1 MRKTMEKMKE
11 KKAITL
17 IALVVTIAVI
27 LILAGITVGM
37 VTSDNGVLKET
48 KNAKTL
54 AEIDNEKSIVERA
67 KMLTMMRS
75 KNGSITYDVFEPA
88 LKEEAGKIPTE
99 VSDAVETIEVLFT
112 DSNRY
117 YEIDEDGNV
126 SEPQEVVKDKNA
138 GDITKGGRCDGSEE
152 KPYEISCI
160 EDLVA
165 FSNMTN
171 GKGIKFENGELVK
184 LTKVNQFEG
193 KYVTLI
199 KNLNFKSKYS
209 YDDSTRTD
217 FGDLNENGTIEDIQT
232 ELTKTDENCIGFRTI
247 AKIGGRPFK
256 GIFNGN
262 HKMIQNIYMKGSGTF
277 YSIENS
283 TIMNFG
289 ISGKINSTEYAG
301 AIANNINLSRIE
313 NCYSKAN
320 IIALDGASIGAGTGG
335 IIGTMIES
343 TIENCYNE
351 GSIVGESQIG
361 GIVGGCKTKSRV
373 ISCYNKGSI
382 NSNGTQIY
390 KGAGGIVGGICG
402 ESIII
407 DGCYN
412 NGNIGGTNCGSGGI
426 IGEMYA
432 VGAIQ
437 GEAKIVNCYNNESV
451 INQKN
456 RSAGGIIGFISLNSR
471 GNLLNLNI
479 ENCYNLANVNST
491 QASGGMIGYALR
503 VYETASSII
512 SINNCYNIGKI
523 KGNAMGEI
531 TGKTYNINQEDFK
544 VSNSY
549 YIEKRNNAIG
559 QGNATETNVESKSQ
573 QYMKT
578 NEFVELLNSN
588 IDSTNTDWKKWKLG
602 TNGYPTF
609 ID

>member
-1 MRKTMEKMKE
+1 YE
-11 KKAITL
+11 
-17 IALVVTIAVI
+17 
-27 LILAGITVGM
+27 
-37 VTSDNGVLKET
+37 
-48 KNAKTL
+48 
-54 AEIDNEKSIVERA
+54 
-67 KMLTMMRS
+67 
-75 KNGSITYDVFEPA
+75 VFEPA
-88 LKEEAGKIPTE
+88 LKEEAGKMPTE
-99 VSDAVETIEVLFT
+99 VSDAVGTIEVLFT

-126 SEPQEVVKDKNA
+126 SEPQEVVKDENA
-138 GDITKGGRCDGSEE
+138 GDITKGGRCDGSKE

-247 AKIGGRPFK
+247 AKSVGRPFK

-320 IIALDGASIGAGTGG
+320 IIALDGVSIGAGTGG

-382 NSNGTQIY
+382 NSNGTQVY
-390 KGAGGIVGGICG
+390 KGTGGIVGGIYG
-402 ESIII
+402 DSVVI

-426 IGEMYA
+426 VGEMYTA
-432 VGAIQ
+432 GVVK
-437 GEAKIVNCYNNESV
+437 GEAKIINCYNNGK
-451 INQKN
+451 INN
-456 RSAGGIIGFISLNSR
+456 GNNNAGGIIGRIVLHSREDSLMTT
-471 GNLLNLNI
+471 I
-479 ENCYNLANVNST
+479 ENCYNIHNIN
-491 QASGGMIGYALR
+491 ASGAGGIIGYIIR
-503 VYETASSII
+503 IYETATSKIN
-512 SINNCYNIGKI
+512 INNCYNIGEI
-523 KGNAMGEI
+523 RGNVIGELV
-531 TGKTYNINQEDFK
+531 GKTYRINQEDFK

>member
-67 KMLTMMRS
+67 KMLTMLRS
-75 KNGSITYDVFEPA
+75 KNGSITYEVFEPA
-88 LKEEAGKIPTE
+88 LKEEAGKMPTE

-138 GDITKGGRCDGSEE
+138 GDITKGGRCDGSKE

-171 GKGIKFENGELVK
+171 GTGIKFENGELVK

-262 HKMIQNIYMKGSGTF
+262 HKMIQNIYMKGNGTF

-283 TIMNFG
+283 TIMDFG
-289 ISGKINSTEYAG
+289 ISGQINSTGYAG
-301 AIANNINLSRIE
+301 GIADNINLSRIE

-320 IIALDGASIGAGTGG
+320 IIALDGVSIGAGTGG

-361 GIVGGCKTKSRV
+361 GIVGGCSTKSRV

-456 RSAGGIIGFISLNSR
+456 RSAGGIIGFISSNSR

-479 ENCYNLANVNST
+479 ENCYNLANVNSI

-549 YIEKRNNAIG
+549 YIEKRNNAVG

>member
-75 KNGSITYDVFEPA
+75 KNGSITYEVFEPA
-88 LKEEAGKIPTE
+88 LKEEAGKMPTE
-99 VSDAVETIEVLFT
+99 VSDAMGTIEVLFT

-126 SEPQEVVKDKNA
+126 SEPQEVVKDEYA

-262 HKMIQNIYMKGSGTF
+262 HKMIQNIYMKGNGTF

-283 TIMNFG
+283 TIMDFG
-289 ISGKINSTEYAG
+289 ISGQINSTGYAG
-301 AIANNINLSRIE
+301 GIADNINLSRIE

-320 IIALDGASIGAGTGG
+320 IIALDGVSIGAGTGG

-361 GIVGGCKTKSRV
+361 GIVGGCSTKSRV

-456 RSAGGIIGFISLNSR
+456 RSAGGIIGCISLNSR

-549 YIEKRNNAIG
+549 YIEKRNNAVG

>member
-11 KKAITL
+11 KKGITL

-75 KNGSITYDVFEPA
+75 KNGSITYEVFEPA
-88 LKEEAGKIPTE
+88 LKEEAGKMPTE

-138 GDITKGGRCDGSEE
+138 GDITKGGRCDGSKE

-171 GKGIKFENGELVK
+171 GTGIKFENGELVK

-247 AKIGGRPFK
+247 AKSVGRPFK

-320 IIALDGASIGAGTGG
+320 IIALDGVSIGAGTGG

-382 NSNGTQIY
+382 NSNGTQVY
-390 KGAGGIVGGICG
+390 KGTGGIVGGIYG
-402 ESIII
+402 DSVVI

-426 IGEMYA
+426 VGEMYTA
-432 VGAIQ
+432 GVVK
-437 GEAKIVNCYNNESV
+437 GEAKIINCYNNGK
-451 INQKN
+451 INN
-456 RSAGGIIGFISLNSR
+456 GNNNAGGIIGRIVLHSREDSLMTT
-471 GNLLNLNI
+471 I
-479 ENCYNLANVNST
+479 ENCYNIHNIN
-491 QASGGMIGYALR
+491 ASGAGGIIGYIIR
-503 VYETASSII
+503 IYETATSKIN
-512 SINNCYNIGKI
+512 INNCYNIGEI
-523 KGNAMGEI
+523 RGNVIGELV
-531 TGKTYNINQEDFK
+531 GKTYRINQEDFK

-549 YIEKRNNAIG
+549 YIEKRNNAVG

>member
-75 KNGSITYDVFEPA
+75 KNGSITYEVFESA
-88 LKEEAGKIPTE
+88 LKEEAGKMPTE
-99 VSDAVETIEVLFT
+99 VSDAAGTIEVLFT

-126 SEPQEVVKDKNA
+126 SEPQEIVKDENA
-138 GDITKGGRCDGSEE
+138 GDITKGGRCDGTEE
-152 KPYEISCI
+152 KPYEINCI

-171 GKGIKFENGELVK
+171 GTGIKFENGELVK
-184 LTKVNQFEG
+184 LTKVDQFEG
-193 KYVTLI
+193 KYVILT

-209 YDDSTRTD
+209 YGDSTRTD

-232 ELTKTDENCIGFRTI
+232 ELTKTDENCIGFSSI
-247 AKIGGRPFK
+247 AKSVGRPFK

-262 HKMIQNIYMKGSGTF
+262 HKMIQNIYMKGNGAF

-320 IIALDGASIGAGTGG
+320 IIALDGVSIGAGTGG

-382 NSNGTQIY
+382 NSNGTQVY
-390 KGAGGIVGGICG
+390 KGTGGIVGGIYG
-402 ESIII
+402 DSVVI

-426 IGEMYA
+426 VGEMYTA
-432 VGAIQ
+432 GVVK
-437 GEAKIVNCYNNESV
+437 GEAKIINCYNNGK
-451 INQKN
+451 INN
-456 RSAGGIIGFISLNSR
+456 GNNNAGGIIGRIVLHSREDSLMTT
-471 GNLLNLNI
+471 I
-479 ENCYNLANVNST
+479 ENCYNIHNIN
-491 QASGGMIGYALR
+491 ASGAGGIIGYIIR
-503 VYETASSII
+503 IYETATSKIN
-512 SINNCYNIGKI
+512 INNCYNIGEI
-523 KGNAMGEI
+523 RGNVIGELV
-531 TGKTYNINQEDFK
+531 GKTYRINQEDFK

-549 YIEKRNNAIG
+549 YIEKRNNAVG

>member
-17 IALVVTIAVI
+17 IALIVTIAVI

-75 KNGSITYDVFEPA
+75 KNGSITYEVFEPA

-99 VSDAVETIEVLFT
+99 VSDAMGTIEVLFT

-126 SEPQEVVKDKNA
+126 SEPQEVVKDENA
-138 GDITKGGRCDGSEE
+138 GDITKGGRCDGSKE

-171 GKGIKFENGELVK
+171 GTGIKFENGELVK

-247 AKIGGRPFK
+247 AKSVGRPFK

-262 HKMIQNIYMKGSGTF
+262 HKMIQNIYMKGNGAF

-320 IIALDGASIGAGTGG
+320 IIALDGVSIGAGTGG

-382 NSNGTQIY
+382 NSNGTQVY
-390 KGAGGIVGGICG
+390 KGTG
-402 ESIII
+402 E
-407 DGCYN
+407 
-412 NGNIGGTNCGSGGI
+412 
-426 IGEMYA
+426 
-432 VGAIQ
+432 
-437 GEAKIVNCYNNESV
+437 
-451 INQKN
+451 
-456 RSAGGIIGFISLNSR
+456 
-471 GNLLNLNI
+471 
-479 ENCYNLANVNST
+479 
-491 QASGGMIGYALR
+491 
-503 VYETASSII
+503 
-512 SINNCYNIGKI
+512 
-523 KGNAMGEI
+523 
-531 TGKTYNINQEDFK
+531 
-544 VSNSY
+544 
-549 YIEKRNNAIG
+549 
-559 QGNATETNVESKSQ
+559 
-573 QYMKT
+573 
-578 NEFVELLNSN
+578 
-588 IDSTNTDWKKWKLG
+588 
-602 TNGYPTF
+602 
-609 ID
+609 

>member
-75 KNGSITYDVFEPA
+75 KNGSITYEVFEPA
-88 LKEEAGKIPTE
+88 LKEEAGKMPTE

-138 GDITKGGRCDGSEE
+138 GDITKGGRCDGSKE

-171 GKGIKFENGELVK
+171 GTGIKFENGELVK

-262 HKMIQNIYMKGSGTF
+262 HKMIQNIYMKGNGTF

-283 TIMNFG
+283 TIMDFG
-289 ISGKINSTEYAG
+289 ISGQINSTGYAG
-301 AIANNINLSRIE
+301 GIADNINLSRIE

-320 IIALDGASIGAGTGG
+320 IIALDGVSIGAGTGG

-361 GIVGGCKTKSRV
+361 GIVGGCSTKSRV

-456 RSAGGIIGFISLNSR
+456 RSAGGIIGFISSNSR

-479 ENCYNLANVNST
+479 ENCYNLANVNSI

-549 YIEKRNNAIG
+549 YIEKRNNAVG

>member
-17 IALVVTIAVI
+17 IALIVTIAVI

-88 LKEEAGKIPTE
+88 LKEEAGKMPTE
-99 VSDAVETIEVLFT
+99 VSDAMGTIEVLFT

-126 SEPQEVVKDKNA
+126 SEPQEVVKDEYA

-247 AKIGGRPFK
+247 AKSVGRPFK

-262 HKMIQNIYMKGSGTF
+262 HKMIQNIYMKGNGAF

-320 IIALDGASIGAGTGG
+320 IIALDGVSIGAGTGG

-382 NSNGTQIY
+382 NSNGTQVY
-390 KGAGGIVGGICG
+390 KGTGGIVGGIYG
-402 ESIII
+402 DSVVI

-426 IGEMYA
+426 VGEMYTA
-432 VGAIQ
+432 GVVK
-437 GEAKIVNCYNNESV
+437 GEAKIINCYNNGK
-451 INQKN
+451 INN
-456 RSAGGIIGFISLNSR
+456 GNNNAGGIIGRIVLHSREDSLTTT
-471 GNLLNLNI
+471 I
-479 ENCYNLANVNST
+479 ENCYNIHNIN
-491 QASGGMIGYALR
+491 ASGAGGIIGYIIR
-503 VYETASSII
+503 IYETATSKIN
-512 SINNCYNIGKI
+512 INNCYNIG
-523 KGNAMGEI
+523 EI
-531 TGKTYNINQEDFK
+531 RG
-544 VSNSY
+544 
-549 YIEKRNNAIG
+549 KRNNAVG

>member
-75 KNGSITYDVFEPA
+75 KNGSITYEVFEPA
-88 LKEEAGKIPTE
+88 LKEEAGKMPTE
-99 VSDAVETIEVLFT
+99 VSDAVGTIEVLFT

-126 SEPQEVVKDKNA
+126 SEPQEVVKDENA
-138 GDITKGGRCDGSEE
+138 GDITKGGRCDGSKE

-171 GKGIKFENGELVK
+171 GTGIKFENGELVK

-262 HKMIQNIYMKGSGTF
+262 HKMIQNIYMKGNGTF

-283 TIMNFG
+283 TIMDFG
-289 ISGKINSTEYAG
+289 ISGQINSTGYAG
-301 AIANNINLSRIE
+301 GIADNINLSRIE

-320 IIALDGASIGAGTGG
+320 IIALDGVSIGAGTGG

-361 GIVGGCKTKSRV
+361 GIVGGCSTKSRV

-456 RSAGGIIGFISLNSR
+456 RSAGGIIGFISSNSR

-479 ENCYNLANVNST
+479 ENCYNLANVNSI

-549 YIEKRNNAIG
+549 YIEKRNNAVG

>member
-1 MRKTMEKMKE
+1 
-11 KKAITL
+11 
-17 IALVVTIAVI
+17 
-27 LILAGITVGM
+27 
-37 VTSDNGVLKET
+37 
-48 KNAKTL
+48 
-54 AEIDNEKSIVERA
+54 
-67 KMLTMMRS
+67 
-75 KNGSITYDVFEPA
+75 
-88 LKEEAGKIPTE
+88 
-99 VSDAVETIEVLFT
+99 
-112 DSNRY
+112 
-117 YEIDEDGNV
+117 
-126 SEPQEVVKDKNA
+126 
-138 GDITKGGRCDGSEE
+138 
-152 KPYEISCI
+152 
-160 EDLVA
+160 
-165 FSNMTN
+165 MTN

-262 HKMIQNIYMKGSGTF
+262 HKMIQNIYMKGNGTF

-283 TIMNFG
+283 TIMDFG
-289 ISGKINSTEYAG
+289 ISGQINSTGYAG
-301 AIANNINLSRIE
+301 GIADNINLSRIE

-320 IIALDGASIGAGTGG
+320 IIALDGVSIGAGTGG

-361 GIVGGCKTKSRV
+361 GIVGGCSTKSRV

-549 YIEKRNNAIG
+549 YIEKRNNAVG

>member
-17 IALVVTIAVI
+17 IALIVTIAVI

-75 KNGSITYDVFEPA
+75 KNGSITYEVFEPA
-88 LKEEAGKIPTE
+88 LKEEAGKMPTE

-138 GDITKGGRCDGSEE
+138 GDITKGGRCDGSKE

-171 GKGIKFENGELVK
+171 GTGIKFENGELVK

-262 HKMIQNIYMKGSGTF
+262 HKMIQNIYMKGNGTF

-283 TIMNFG
+283 TIMDFG
-289 ISGKINSTEYAG
+289 ISGQINSTGYAG
-301 AIANNINLSRIE
+301 GIADNINLSRIE

-320 IIALDGASIGAGTGG
+320 IIALDGVSIGAGTGG

-361 GIVGGCKTKSRV
+361 GIVGGCSTKSRV

-456 RSAGGIIGFISLNSR
+456 RSAGGIIGFISSNSR

-479 ENCYNLANVNST
+479 ENCYNLANVNSI

-549 YIEKRNNAIG
+549 YIEKRNNAVG

>member
-17 IALVVTIAVI
+17 IALIVTIAVI

-75 KNGSITYDVFEPA
+75 KNGSITYEVFEPA
-88 LKEEAGKIPTE
+88 IKEEAGKMPTE
-99 VSDAVETIEVLFT
+99 VSDAVGTIEVLFT

-126 SEPQEVVKDKNA
+126 SEPQEVVKDENA

-193 KYVTLI
+193 NYVTLI

-262 HKMIQNIYMKGSGTF
+262 HKMIQNIYMKGNGTF

-283 TIMNFG
+283 TIMDFG
-289 ISGKINSTEYAG
+289 ISGQINSTGYAG
-301 AIANNINLSRIE
+301 GIADNINLSRIE

-320 IIALDGASIGAGTGG
+320 IIALDGVSIGAGTGG

-361 GIVGGCKTKSRV
+361 GIVGGCSTKSRV

-549 YIEKRNNAIG
+549 YIEKRNNAVG

>member
-17 IALVVTIAVI
+17 IALIVTIAVI

-75 KNGSITYDVFEPA
+75 KNGSITYEVFEPA
-88 LKEEAGKIPTE
+88 LKEEAGKMPTE
-99 VSDAVETIEVLFT
+99 VSDAVGTIEVLFT

-126 SEPQEVVKDKNA
+126 SEPQEVVKDEYA

-247 AKIGGRPFK
+247 AKSVGRPFK

-262 HKMIQNIYMKGSGTF
+262 HKMIQNIYMKGNGTF

-283 TIMNFG
+283 TIMDFG
-289 ISGKINSTEYAG
+289 ISGQINSTGYAG
-301 AIANNINLSRIE
+301 GIADNINLSRIE

-320 IIALDGASIGAGTGG
+320 IIALDGVIIGAGTGG
-335 IIGTMIES
+335 IIGTMRES

-361 GIVGGCKTKSRV
+361 GIVGGCNTKSRV

-432 VGAIQ
+432 IGATQ

-456 RSAGGIIGFISLNSR
+456 RSAGGIIGFISLNSS

-531 TGKTYNINQEDFK
+531 TGKTYSINQEDFK

-549 YIEKRNNAIG
+549 YIEKRNNAVG

>member
-75 KNGSITYDVFEPA
+75 KNGSITYEVFEPA
-88 LKEEAGKIPTE
+88 LKEEAGKMPTE

-126 SEPQEVVKDKNA
+126 SEPQEVVKDENA
-138 GDITKGGRCDGSEE
+138 GDITKGGRCDGSKE

-171 GKGIKFENGELVK
+171 GTGIKFENGELVK

-247 AKIGGRPFK
+247 AKSVGRPFK

-320 IIALDGASIGAGTGG
+320 IIALDGVSIGAGTGG

-382 NSNGTQIY
+382 NSNGTQVY
-390 KGAGGIVGGICG
+390 KGTGGIVGGIYG
-402 ESIII
+402 DSVVI

-426 IGEMYA
+426 VGEMYTA
-432 VGAIQ
+432 GVVK
-437 GEAKIVNCYNNESV
+437 GEAKIINCYNNESV

-549 YIEKRNNAIG
+549 YIEKRNNAVG